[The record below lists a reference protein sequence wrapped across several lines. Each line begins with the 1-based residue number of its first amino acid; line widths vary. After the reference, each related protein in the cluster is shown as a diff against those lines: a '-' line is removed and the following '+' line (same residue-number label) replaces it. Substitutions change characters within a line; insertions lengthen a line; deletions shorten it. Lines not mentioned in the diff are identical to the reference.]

1 MSKNDITGDSI
12 VTKQYSESY
21 GKEQPKLDATVF
33 VYRHKTTN
41 RIQAH
46 YIEVANLLS
55 DDDQW
60 EHLASIEPRMW
71 IEAHYDDE
79 KKLNELLNVLIECDE
94 AMKYMSEYDIPL
106 CLPESVKQA
115 IACANG
121 GK

>member
-1 MSKNDITGDSI
+1 MNKNDITGDSI

-46 YIEVANLLS
+46 YIDVANLLL

>member
-94 AMKYMSEYDIPL
+94 AMKYIPL
-106 CLPESVKQA
+106 CLPERVKQA